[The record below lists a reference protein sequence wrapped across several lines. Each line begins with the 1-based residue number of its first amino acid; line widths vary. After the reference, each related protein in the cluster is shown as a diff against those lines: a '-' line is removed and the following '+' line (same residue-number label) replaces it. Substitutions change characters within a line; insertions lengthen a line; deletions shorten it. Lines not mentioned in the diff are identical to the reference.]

1 MNYLKA
7 FILLGT
13 LVSALHSALLISPIE
28 AMQQSFGIEMKISK
42 KNHLLSRKIA
52 AEVQQEAKVKLTTK
66 IYRVFKASKENVV
79 TGYGVLI
86 TRKVRSKDA
95 AVLYLITPD
104 GILKGIEI
112 VAFHEPSE
120 FIPSKRWIEQFESKS
135 AADPLRV
142 GKDIPT
148 ISGAT
153 LSARNITES
162 ARIALSVFQHVIKN
176 RP

>member
-1 MNYLKA
+1 MPNYLKSL
-7 FILLGT
+7 ILLA
-13 LVSALHSALLISPIE
+13 VFISALHSAVLISPIE
-28 AMQQSFGIEMKISK
+28 AMQQSFGNEMTITK
-42 KNHLLSRKIA
+42 KNHLLSKKIA
-52 AEVQQEAKVKLTTK
+52 ADVQQEARVKLTTK
-66 IYRVFKASKENVV
+66 IYRVFKASKESVI

-104 GILKGIEI
+104 GMLKGIEI
-112 VAFHEPSE
+112 VAFNEPSE
-120 FIPSKRWIEQFESKS
+120 FIPSKRWIEQFKSKS
-135 AADPLRV
+135 SSDPLRV

-162 ARIALSVFQHVIKN
+162 ARIALAVFNHTVKK
-176 RP
+176 